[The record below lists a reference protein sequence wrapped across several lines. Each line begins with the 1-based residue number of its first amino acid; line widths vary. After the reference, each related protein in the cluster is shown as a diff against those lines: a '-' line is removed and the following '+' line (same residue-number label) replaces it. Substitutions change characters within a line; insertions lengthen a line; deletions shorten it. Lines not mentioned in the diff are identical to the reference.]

1 MPPDSQ
7 DSEETTQNSSASDAS
22 PADIAEEFAADEPVP
37 NSPPRHLMGPRL
49 KLYSWLL
56 IALLLGA
63 LIAFFLVGL
72 SD

>member
-7 DSEETTQNSSASDAS
+7 DSEETAPNSSTSGIS
-22 PADIAEEFAADEPVP
+22 LGDIADEFATDETKP
-37 NSPPRHLMGPRL
+37 NPPPRKLMGPRL
-49 KLYSWLL
+49 KHYSWLL

>member
-1 MPPDSQ
+1 MPPDSL
-7 DSEETTQNSSASDAS
+7 DSEETAQNSSAPDTAPS
-22 PADIAEEFAADEPVP
+22 DIADEFAAREPTP
-37 NSPPRHLMGPRL
+37 NAPPRKLMGPRL
-49 KLYSWLL
+49 KRYSWLL

>member
-1 MPPDSQ
+1 MLPDSQ
-7 DSEETTQNSSASDAS
+7 DSEETAQNSSASDLD
-22 PADIAEEFAADEPVP
+22 PAEIADEFTAGEPAP
-37 NSPPRHLMGPRL
+37 NAPPRKLMGPRL
-49 KLYSWLL
+49 TRYSWLL